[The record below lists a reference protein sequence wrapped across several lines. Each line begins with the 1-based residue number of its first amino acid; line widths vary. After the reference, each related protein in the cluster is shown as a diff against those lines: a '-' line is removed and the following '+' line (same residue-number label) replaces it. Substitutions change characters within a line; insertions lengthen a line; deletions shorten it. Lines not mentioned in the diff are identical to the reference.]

1 MMARL
6 KSHLPSLGVLA
17 LAVVVAAVAYSVY
30 SDHGSSGSDG
40 VSGTEVGGLVVAPK
54 DTTTTH
60 RSPFPKATKRAGHA
74 AVHRVPA
81 AGSARHGEGA
91 RGAAF
96 GGESGLSAGP
106 VLQPEQFHPRRTV
119 TPRKSPS
126 RRNSPDDINRELR
139 RLIDGPKGRRPAPAP
154 RRPSPRRPV
163 APTPTL
169 PRPDAPVGGTPTA
182 PPPTVDPGAGTTPTT
197 TPPDPDAGLDDTP
210 VGGLDPTD
218 LGEPVDETDTGA
230 APVPGTG
237 APTDTGTDTGA
248 GTDAPIDIGPD
259 TGG

>member
-1 MMARL
+1 MARL
-6 KSHLPSLGVLA
+6 KTHLPSLAVLA
-17 LAVVVAAVAYSVY
+17 VAVAVAAVAYSAF
-30 SDHGSSGSDG
+30 SDDGSSGSDRK
-40 VSGTEVGGLVVAPK
+40 SGTGIAGLAVAPK
-54 DTTTTH
+54 NTTASH
-60 RSPFPKATKRAGHA
+60 RSPSPKATKRAEHA
-74 AVHRVPA
+74 AVTRVAA
-81 AGSARHGEGA
+81 AGSTRHGEAA

-96 GGESGLSAGP
+96 GGDTGLPAGP
-106 VLQPEQFHPRRTV
+106 VLQPEQVHPRRPV

-126 RRNSPDDINRELR
+126 RTNSPDGINRELR
-139 RLIDGPKGRRPAPAP
+139 RLIDGPKGRRPTPAP
-154 RRPSPRRPV
+154 RQPSPRRPV
-163 APTPTL
+163 APTPKQ
-169 PRPDAPVGGTPTA
+169 PRPDAPVDGTPTA
-182 PPPTVDPGAGTTPTT
+182 PPPTTDPGGGPPPTT